1 MTLSHPQ
8 SLILSAVLLSLRIAA
23 ISTLLTAVLGTL
35 LAHKLSR
42 TKKTSYR
49 IFETFVVLP
58 MVLPPSI
65 VGYLLLLSLG
75 RNSWLG
81 NVIYETTGKTLLF
94 SWQAAVI
101 AAVIVS
107 LPLMYQSAR
116 AGFQGVDH
124 RLENA
129 ARTLGAREW
138 RIFTEIT
145 LPLARPKLLTGLA
158 LSFARAIGEFG
169 ATLMVAGNIPGK
181 TQTIPTA
188 LYFAAESGDHTTA
201 NTLMLIALFI
211 GITAMF
217 SVNFI
222 LDKSRTQ

>member
-1 MTLSHPQ
+1 MSQPQ
-8 SLILSAVLLSLRIAA
+8 SMILSAVLLSLRIAA
-23 ISTLLTAVLGTL
+23 ISTLLTGILGTL

-49 IFETFVVLP
+49 IIETLVVLP

-65 VGYLLLLSLG
+65 VGYLLLLCLG
-75 RNSWLG
+75 KNGWLG
-81 NVIYETTGKTLLF
+81 SLIYAATGKTLLF
-94 SWQAAVI
+94 SWPAAVI
-101 AAVIVS
+101 AAIIVS

-116 AGFQGVDH
+116 TGFQGVDH

-145 LPLARPKLLTGLA
+145 LPLAKPKLLTGLA

-188 LYFAAESGDHTTA
+188 LYFAAESGEHATA
-201 NTLMLIALFI
+201 NFLMLIALFI
-211 GITAMF
+211 GIAVMF
-217 SVNFI
+217 SVNFL
-222 LDKSRTQ
+222 LDNARTQ

>member
-1 MTLSHPQ
+1 MSQ
-8 SLILSAVLLSLRIAA
+8 SQNLILSAVLLSLRIAA
-23 ISTLLTAVLGTL
+23 ISTLLTGIMGTL
-35 LAHKLSR
+35 LARKLSR
-42 TKKTSYR
+42 SKKTSFR
-49 IFETFVVLP
+49 IIETLVVLP

-65 VGYLLLLSLG
+65 VGYLLLLLLG
-75 RNSWLG
+75 KNGWLG
-81 NVIYETTGKTLLF
+81 SLIYQITGKTLLF
-94 SWQAAVI
+94 SWPAAVI

-116 AGFQGVDH
+116 AGFQGVDQ

-129 ARTLGAREW
+129 ARTLGANEW
-138 RIFTEIT
+138 RIFTEIAI
-145 LPLARPKLLTGLA
+145 PLAKPKLLTGLA

-188 LYFAAESGDHTTA
+188 LYFAAESGDHPTA
-201 NTLMLIALFI
+201 NSLMLIALFI
-211 GITAMF
+211 GISAMF

-222 LDKSRTQ
+222 LDKSRIQ

>member
-1 MTLSHPQ
+1 MSQTQ
-8 SLILSAVLLSLRIAA
+8 ILSAVLLSLKIAA
-23 ISTLLTAVLGTL
+23 ISTLLTGLLGTL
-35 LAHKLSR
+35 LARTLSR
-42 TKKTSYR
+42 SKKTSFR
-49 IFETFVVLP
+49 IIETLVVLP

-65 VGYLLLLSLG
+65 VGYLLLISLG
-75 RNSWLG
+75 KNSWLG
-81 NVIYETTGKTLLF
+81 SFIYLATGKSLLF
-94 SWQAAVI
+94 SWSAAVI

-129 ARTLGAREW
+129 ARTLGAHEW
-138 RIFTEIT
+138 RIFTEVT
-145 LPLARPKLLTGLA
+145 LPLAKPKLLTGLA
-158 LSFARAIGEFG
+158 LSFARSIGEFG

-188 LYFAAESGDHTTA
+188 LYFAAENGDHAAA
-201 NTLMLIALFI
+201 NLLLIISLTI
-211 GITAMF
+211 GIAAMF
-217 SVNFI
+217 SVNFL

>member
-1 MTLSHPQ
+1 MTLSQ
-8 SLILSAVLLSLRIAA
+8 SQNLILSAVLLSLRIAA
-23 ISTLLTAVLGTL
+23 ISTLLTGIMGTL
-35 LAHKLSR
+35 LARKLSR
-42 TKKTSYR
+42 SKKTSFR
-49 IFETFVVLP
+49 IIETLVVLP

-65 VGYLLLLSLG
+65 VGYLLLLLLG
-75 RNSWLG
+75 KNGWLG
-81 NVIYETTGKTLLF
+81 SLIYQITGKTLLF
-94 SWQAAVI
+94 SWPAAVI

-116 AGFQGVDH
+116 AGFQGVDQ

-129 ARTLGAREW
+129 ARTLGANEW
-138 RIFTEIT
+138 RIFTEIAI
-145 LPLARPKLLTGLA
+145 PLAKPKLLTGLA

-201 NTLMLIALFI
+201 NSLMLIALFI
-211 GITAMF
+211 GISAMF

-222 LDKSRTQ
+222 LDKSRIQ

>member
-1 MTLSHPQ
+1 MTLSQP
-8 SLILSAVLLSLRIAA
+8 LILSAVLLSLRIAA
-23 ISTLLTAVLGTL
+23 LSTLLTGVLGTL
-35 LAHKLSR
+35 LARKLSQ
-42 TKKTSYR
+42 TKKTSFR
-49 IFETFVVLP
+49 IIETLVVLP

-75 RNSWLG
+75 KNSWLG
-81 NVIYETTGKTLLF
+81 GLIYAATGKTLLF
-94 SWQAAVI
+94 SWPAAVI

-116 AGFQGVDH
+116 AGFQGVDQ

-129 ARTLGAREW
+129 ARTLGANEW
-138 RIFTEIT
+138 HIFTEIT
-145 LPLARPKLLTGLA
+145 LPLAKPKLLTGLA

-188 LYFAAESGDHTTA
+188 LYFAAEGGDHATA
-201 NTLMLIALFI
+201 NALMMISLFI